1 MAMLPPGAGHGVGAV
16 GMVGVAG
23 TVGAPT
29 TAGTAVGTILG
40 GAGMVVGTTHGGARV
55 SDGIPTTAMV
65 HIGFQPMP
73 SGGQ

>member
-29 TAGTAVGTILG
+29 IAGTAVGTILG
-40 GAGMVVGTTHGGARV
+40 GVRV